1 MPLFLTDME
10 FRLCSDDPI
19 KVASKA
25 DEFIVS
31 LRRQLDTVRAE
42 AEAAE
47 VTAEQTHNV
56 LEKRYSD
63 IMEEIVRVQAESDEF
78 AAEVETKSKELAKV
92 LKAKCELEHASVS
105 LGVGPLYFC
114 WLNLEALIV

>member
-1 MPLFLTDME
+1 ME

-114 WLNLEALIV
+114 